1 MMEERVPKGLECR
14 EAVLFIDAG
23 VLKDALQAEFP
34 DASFV
39 EGTKEQIYRL
49 TVCPPKVYR
58 CEIPEL
64 FVWHCMLKD
73 YPT

>member
-1 MMEERVPKGLECR
+1 VIFHLPLRTNESR

-39 EGTKEQIYRL
+39 EGTAQEQISNGS
-49 TVCPPKVYR
+49 PFAPHKSFAS
-58 CEIPEL
+58 CEILDL
-64 FVWHCMLKD
+64 FGTGTAC
-73 YPT
+73 